1 MIRQALW
8 SQPERLLE
16 RGWLVPA
23 ILAGMVLAACGGG
36 EHQEIQKKMADATKD
51 LRGKVEKI
59 DEPKKFAPFKYESEK
74 DMDPFN
80 PAKVAIVADDG
91 KKGGPKAGGISG
103 PDLSRRREVLE
114 SFPLENLKMVG
125 MLEQKGAYFGIIRA
139 DANLHRVKIGNYMGQ
154 NFGIITGITESEITL
169 KELVQDG
176 GGDWVE
182 RVSTLQLQE
191 EKK

>member
-1 MIRQALW
+1 MIRRAFLQRPGLRAGALAT
-8 SQPERLLE
+8 
-16 RGWLVPA
+16 LV
-23 ILAGMVLAACGGG
+23 AACVAGCGGSD
-36 EHQEIQKKMADATKD
+36 HQEIQKWMADATKD
-51 LRGKVEKI
+51 MKGRVEKI
-59 DEPKKFAPFKYESEK
+59 EEPKKFAPFKYESEK
-74 DMDPFN
+74 QVDPFN
-80 PAKVAIVADDG
+80 ASKVALIAEE
-91 KKGGPKAGGISG
+91 KTKGGGAGAGVG
-103 PDLSRRREVLE
+103 LKPDFTRRREVLE
-114 SFPLENLKMVG
+114 SFPLENLRMVG
-125 MLEQKGAYFGIIRA
+125 MLQQKGAYYGIIKA

>member
-1 MIRQALW
+1 MILRSIAVPLVAAL
-8 SQPERLLE
+8 
-16 RGWLVPA
+16 LV
-23 ILAGMVLAACGGG
+23 GCGGG
-36 EHQEIQKKMADATKD
+36 EQEDIKKWMADKSKD
-51 LRGKVEKI
+51 LKGRVEKI
-59 DEPKKFAPFKYESEK
+59 DEPKKFEAFKYESEK
-74 DMDPFN
+74 NLDPFS
-80 PAKVAIVADDG
+80 PSRISQIAEDKKSAPKV
-91 KKGGPKAGGISG
+91 GGLRPDFDRPK
-103 PDLSRRREVLE
+103 EVLE

-125 MLEQKGAYFGIIRA
+125 MLKQKAVYFGIIKA

-154 NFGIITGITESEITL
+154 NFGIITGVTETEITL

>member
-1 MIRQALW
+1 MISRTIMQLPKARA
-8 SQPERLLE
+8 SVVAV
-16 RGWLVPA
+16 LVA
-23 ILAGMVLAACGGG
+23 GALAGCGGS
-36 EHQEIQKKMADATKD
+36 EHQEIQKWMADSTKD
-51 LRGKVEKI
+51 MKGRVEKI
-59 DEPKKFAPFKYESEK
+59 DEPKKFAPFKYEADK
-74 DMDPFN
+74 QVNPFD
-80 PAKVAIVADDG
+80 PAKVALIAEDG
-91 KKGGPKAGGISG
+91 KKGGAKGGGLQG

-114 SFPLENLKMVG
+114 AFPLENLKMVG
-125 MLEQKGAYFGIIRA
+125 MLQQKGATYGIIKA

>member
-1 MIRQALW
+1 MISR
-8 SQPERLLE
+8 
-16 RGWLVPA
+16 A
-23 ILAGMVLAACGGG
+23 IKQLPKARAGAAAVLAAAALAACGGG
-36 EHQEIQKKMADATKD
+36 EHQEIQKWMADQTKD
-51 LRGKVEKI
+51 MKGRVEKI
-59 DEPKKFAPFKYESEK
+59 EEPKKFAPFKYEAEK
-74 DMDPFN
+74 QISPFD
-80 PAKVAIVADDG
+80 PAKVALIAEGG
-91 KKGGPKAGGISG
+91 KKGSGKGGGLQG

-114 SFPLENLKMVG
+114 SFPLENLRMVG
-125 MLEQKGAYFGIIRA
+125 MLQQKGATYGIIKA

>member
-1 MIRQALW
+1 MISR
-8 SQPERLLE
+8 
-16 RGWLVPA
+16 A
-23 ILAGMVLAACGGG
+23 IKQLPKARAGAAAVLAAAVLAACGGG
-36 EHQEIQKKMADATKD
+36 EHQEIQKWMADATKD
-51 LRGKVEKI
+51 MKGRVEKI

-74 DMDPFN
+74 QVDPFS
-80 PAKVAIVADDG
+80 PSKVALIPEEG
-91 KKGGPKAGGISG
+91 KKGGGKGGGLQG

-125 MLEQKGAYFGIIRA
+125 MLQQKGSTYGIIKA

>member
-1 MIRQALW
+1 MAVAALA
-8 SQPERLLE
+8 
-16 RGWLVPA
+16 LV
-23 ILAGMVLAACGGG
+23 GCGGS
-36 EHQEIQKKMADATKD
+36 EHQEIQRWMADATKD
-51 LRGKVEKI
+51 MRGRVEKI
-59 DEPKKFAPFKYESEK
+59 EEPKKFAPFKYESEK
-74 DMDPFN
+74 LMEPFN
-80 PAKVAIVADDG
+80 PQKVALLPDES
-91 KKGGPKAGGISG
+91 KKGGAAGSGMPG
-103 PDLSRRREVLE
+103 PDMNRRREVLE

-125 MLEQKGAYFGIIRA
+125 MLQQKGATFGIIKA

-154 NFGIITGITESEITL
+154 NFGIITNITESEITL

>member
-1 MIRQALW
+1 MIRRALW
-8 SQPERLLE
+8 SQPERLRD
-16 RGWLVPA
+16 RGSLVAA
-23 ILAGMVLAACGGG
+23 IVAGLMLAGCGGS

-51 LRGKVEKI
+51 MKGRIEKI
-59 DEPKKFAPFKYESEK
+59 EEPKKFAPFKYESDK
-74 DMDPFN
+74 LMDPFN
-80 PAKVAIVADDG
+80 AAKVAMLPDEN
-91 KKGGPKAGGISG
+91 KKGKSANGLPG
-103 PDLSRRREVLE
+103 PDLTRRREVLE

-125 MLEQKGAYFGIIRA
+125 MLQQKGAYYGIIRA

-176 GGDWVE
+176 GGDWIE